1 MSTVGGVT
9 FLGRGST
16 DTTAVALAAALAADA
31 CELYTDVAGVYTADP
46 RLAADARMLSHVHF
60 DEMLAMC
67 AAGCPKP
74 ATDAVELARERGVS
88 LHVRSAVDGASG
100 TWIDGSA
107 SDAADPIIA
116 MVADWTANQLAR
128 FLHAREAVSP
138 GHRVAL
144 LFDDPVDAYAAM
156 LAVLKVRAAYVPLEP
171 GFPPDRSL
179 PHVLRRRGQDRVDPL
194 APGRS
199 AVRARRAVELIARQ
213 WVRQEAYLK
222 GVGTGIAHGLTTPRG
237 DGEAAQAGST
247 LVDVPVAGGLSAAVA
262 VAALSP

>member
-1 MSTVGGVT
+1 MGGVT

-88 LHVRSAVDGASG
+88 LHVCSAVDGASG

-144 LFDDPVDAYAAM
+144 LFDDTVDAYAAM

-179 PHVLRRRGQDRVDPL
+179 PHL
-194 APGRS
+194 AP
-199 AVRARRAVELIARQ
+199 
-213 WVRQEAYLK
+213 
-222 GVGTGIAHGLTTPRG
+222 TPRSG
-237 DGEAAQAGST
+237 
-247 LVDVPVAGGLSAAVA
+247 PC
-262 VAALSP
+262 